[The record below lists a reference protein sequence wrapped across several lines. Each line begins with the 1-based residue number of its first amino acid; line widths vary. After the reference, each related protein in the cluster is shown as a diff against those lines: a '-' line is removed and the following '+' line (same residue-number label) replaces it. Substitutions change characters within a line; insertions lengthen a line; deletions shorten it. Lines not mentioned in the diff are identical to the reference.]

1 MAYYSAFSYNCEIS
15 FNLNNKST
23 DILPETVKYIIIDY
37 DYRQRVMPVIY
48 MNMNLEPSV
57 YNKMVPNQGKG
68 KIYFKLYRRNVSST
82 SAVDQSCIYSQF
94 DYYMT
99 DDPNAYK
106 KLDEQTAPAGTA
118 YKNCTIGLIKSELT
132 DQNKKIFEGVYKN
145 TNTMSLIQNATS
157 HMKMVI
163 QPFVNNVSFDQLSC
177 PTIGSVGQFIQYI
190 NSQYSFYNGPYTY
203 FMDFDK
209 TYLRSNDGMYI
220 DAKDGL
226 YPYIA
231 FDIRDLTE
239 YQAHTTGMVFDKDQK
254 AYIIYSDG
262 NSAKIITDRGTSQL
276 ASNVIAV
283 TSDGQTTSATI
294 DTSAITN
301 ISPSIDGA
309 TVIKSDDPNAAKV
322 AASGVEENAGLL
334 VVTKAD
340 MDTRVFTPNR
350 QFLLSNYEDNPKY
363 CGTYYM
369 VYKKEIYLRVGN
381 VLKSQMTIG
390 LKRISGFK

>member
-1 MAYYSAFSYNCEIS
+1 MAYYSAFAYNCEIS

-23 DILPETVKYIIIDY
+23 EILPETVKYVIIDY

-48 MNMNLEPSV
+48 LNANLEPAV

-106 KLDEQTAPAGTA
+106 KLDERTAPSGTA

-132 DQNKKIFEGVYKN
+132 DQNKKTFEGVYKN

-163 QPFVNNVSFDQLSC
+163 QPFINNITFEQLSC

-203 FMDFDK
+203 FMDFDR

-239 YQAHTTGMVFDKDQK
+239 YQVHTTGMVFDKDQK

-276 ASNVIAV
+276 SSNVIAV
-283 TSDGQTTSATI
+283 TSEGQTTSATI

-309 TVIKSDDPNAAKV
+309 TIIKSDDPNAAKV

-350 QFLLSNYEDNPKY
+350 QYLLSNYEDNPKY

>member
-1 MAYYSAFSYNCEIS
+1 MAYYSAFAYNCEIS
-15 FNLNNKST
+15 FNLNDKST
-23 DILPETVKYIIIDY
+23 EILPETVKYVIIDY

-48 MNMNLEPSV
+48 LNANLEPAV

-106 KLDEQTAPAGTA
+106 KLDERTAPSGTA

-132 DQNKKIFEGVYKN
+132 DQNKKTFEGVYKN

-163 QPFVNNVSFDQLSC
+163 QPFINNITFNQLSC

-203 FMDFDK
+203 FMDFDR

-239 YQAHTTGMVFDKDQK
+239 YQVHTTGMVFDKDQK

-276 ASNVIAV
+276 SSNVIAV
-283 TSDGQTTSATI
+283 TSEGQTTSATI

-309 TVIKSDDPNAAKV
+309 TIIKSDDPNAAKV

-334 VVTKAD
+334 VVTKTD

-350 QFLLSNYEDNPKY
+350 QYLLSNYEDNPKY

-381 VLKSQMTIG
+381 ILKSQMTIG